1 MLKNE
6 FLDMMHQDL
15 ETSDNVNAK
24 QVLMCF
30 EEILKDYP
38 ASTDIDSSKTCEDC
52 YQQMKEEANKRATAG
67 SYCFLGDALKTF
79 IIEYLGLDK
88 IQDRQTNK
96 VRLEDFF

>member
-15 ETSDNVNAK
+15 ETIDNVNAK
-24 QVLMCF
+24 HVLLCF

-38 ASTDIDSSKTCEDC
+38 STTDIDSSKTCEDC
-52 YQQMKEEANKRATAG
+52 YQQMKEEARERATDG
-67 SYCFLGDALKTF
+67 SYCFFGDSLKSF
-79 IIEYLGLDK
+79 IIEYLGLEK
-88 IQDRQTNK
+88 IQNNQTSK